1 MLLLQ
6 HLAYTFLNP
15 LTVYLLKPDLFQA
28 APQDGSTL
36 GTVVTTS
43 AGERKSPTGLMLKQ
57 NANHDI
63 LQPTWPLYTVKK
75 NRTLL

>member
-1 MLLLQ
+1 MVGSTLETSFTT
-6 HLAYTFLNP
+6 LASCIYI
-15 LTVYLLKPDLFQA
+15 LKPDLFQA